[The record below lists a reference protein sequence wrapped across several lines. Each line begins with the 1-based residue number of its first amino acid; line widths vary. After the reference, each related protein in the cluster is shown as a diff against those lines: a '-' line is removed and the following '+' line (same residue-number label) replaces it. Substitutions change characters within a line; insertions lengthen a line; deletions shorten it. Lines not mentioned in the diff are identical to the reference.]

1 LATDRFELGDA
12 ARAQLTARLGMDD
25 CEAPFASRDEV
36 AKVRGIIVEQDE
48 VESPENS
55 LQVIPATGA
64 WIGTVG
70 LGFARPV
77 LISA

>member
-1 LATDRFELGDA
+1 ME
-12 ARAQLTARLGMDD
+12 D
-25 CEAPFASRDEV
+25 CEAPFANRNEV
-36 AKVRGIIVEQDE
+36 AKVRGIIVKQDE

-64 WIGTVG
+64 WIGAVG
-70 LGFARPV
+70 PGFARPV

>member
-1 LATDRFELGDA
+1 MR
-12 ARAQLTARLGMDD
+12 RN
-25 CEAPFASRDEV
+25 EV
-36 AKVRGIIVEQDE
+36 AKVRGIIVKQDE

-64 WIGTVG
+64 WIGAVG
-70 LGFARPV
+70 PGFARPV